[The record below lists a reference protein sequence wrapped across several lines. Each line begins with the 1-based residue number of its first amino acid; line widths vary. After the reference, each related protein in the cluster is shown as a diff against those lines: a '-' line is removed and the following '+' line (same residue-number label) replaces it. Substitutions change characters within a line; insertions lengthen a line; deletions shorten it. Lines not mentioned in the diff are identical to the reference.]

1 MRPDDSEVA
10 SIITNEFGAN
20 ANYVADLLRQFE
32 LNPRSVGE
40 EWGTYFKGL
49 LGDGN
54 GAATATPTVST
65 ASTPVIAPKAAAAAP
80 APAPPET
87 AAERV
92 PIRGAAL
99 KIVENMETSL
109 AVPTATSLRQV
120 PVKVL
125 DENRRWINRH
135 LEANG
140 RGKTSYT
147 HFIAWAMI
155 SRWSAFPQLNDGYEE
170 VDGAA
175 YRVRRPDVNLG
186 VAIDVVK
193 KDGSRTLLVPS

>member
-1 MRPDDSEVA
+1 MVVRFPVMRPDDSEVA

-20 ANYVADLLRQFE
+20 ANYVADLLRQFQ

-40 EWGTYFKGL
+40 EWGSYFASL

-54 GAATATPTVST
+54 GAVPTESAAPAAVA
-65 ASTPVIAPKAAAAAP
+65 ASKPALAPKAPAADALTAP
-80 APAPPET
+80 VET

-92 PIRGAAL
+92 PIRGVAL
-99 KIVENMETSL
+99 KIVENMEASL
-109 AVPTATSLRQV
+109 SVPTATSLRQV
-120 PVKVL
+120 QIKLL

-135 LEANG
+135 LEAKG

-155 SRWSAFPQLNDGYEE
+155 
-170 VDGAA
+170 
-175 YRVRRPDVNLG
+175 
-186 VAIDVVK
+186 
-193 KDGSRTLLVPS
+193 